1 MLHTFRMDST
11 QTHRMR
17 VLRRFG
23 LDPDKHYSLA
33 ELAHY
38 SHIPVAA
45 LHEVYNRGTGAWKTN
60 IASVRLLKDFS
71 KNPNMAA
78 FPRSARLSKEMWSYA
93 RVYSFI
99 DRGTTYRTADADI
112 ARKYGV

>member
-1 MLHTFRMDST
+1 MLHTFRMDGT

-17 VLRRFG
+17 VLHRLD
-23 LDPDKHYSLA
+23 LDPDKHYSLKQ
-33 ELAHY
+33 LSLY
-38 SHIPVAA
+38 TNIPVGA
-45 LHEVYNRGTGAWKTN
+45 LQEVYNRGTGAWKTN

-71 KNPNMAA
+71 KNHNTAA
-78 FPRSARLSKEMWSYA
+78 YPRSSRLSKEQWSYA

-112 ARKYGV
+112 ARKYQV